1 MNKIDST
8 IKTFLQKYDL
18 EKSDLVYLV
27 AFSGGFD
34 SMCLLH
40 ALKRVCKNKIVAIHL
55 NHKWRGQESDREQ
68 LNCQNFCKNRV
79 RFGFSIPNK

>member
-18 EKSDLVYLV
+18 EKSDLVDLV

-68 LNCQNFCKNRV
+68 LNCQNFLK
-79 RFGFSIPNK
+79 ILE